1 MRHFLLRAITGSCLL
16 FITWGLLSCSK
27 EKTLS
32 PNDPP
37 VFYNLP
43 QGNHPYD
50 DSIVA
55 FNKKYGSY
63 ILYKFTQ
70 QDFAYDLTSYVPMI
84 AANANQAYVQQTLTF
99 FRTQCLDLYPE
110 TFLRKT
116 MPFRI
121 VLAAYLDTIISSLG
135 KPVDTSRS
143 LTGFTASHNMI
154 AIGWADSTLQQ
165 HSPQELR
172 QVKAYLNRCYFQ
184 QALLSGA
191 LIIPDVFMRLGPA
204 GGYQYV
210 TGFQPEKGMLE
221 APSSEDAG
229 RNASATWDFLC
240 YINAITGHTKAEL
253 DATILSPSVD
263 RNGKIQEKYD
273 ALVRYFK
280 TQYGVDLQAVGDHR

>member
-1 MRHFLLRAITGSCLL
+1 MRRFLVRTITGSCLL
-16 FITWGLLSCSK
+16 FIAWGLFSCSK
-27 EKTLS
+27 EKALS
-32 PNDPP
+32 PNKPP
-37 VFYNLP
+37 VFYTLP

-70 QDFAYDLTSYVPMI
+70 QDFAYDFTGYVSMI
-84 AANANQAYVQQTLTF
+84 AANANQAYVQQALTF

-121 VLAAYLDTIISSLG
+121 MLAAYLDTITNLNN
-135 KPVDTSRS
+135 KPSDTSRS
-143 LTGFTASHNMI
+143 LTGFTASHSMM

-165 HSPQELR
+165 HTPTELR
-172 QVKAYLNRCYFQ
+172 QVKGYLNRCYFQ

-191 LIIPDVFMRLGPA
+191 LIIPDIFIQLGPA

-210 TGFQPEKGMLE
+210 SGFQPEKGMLE

-253 DATILSPSVD
+253 DATLLSPAID
-263 RNGKIQEKYD
+263 RAGKIQEKYD
-273 ALVRYFK
+273 ALIRYYK
-280 TQYGVDLQAVGDHR
+280 NQYGVDLQAVGDHQ